1 MEKKKLKTTMSYHYI
16 LLEWLKLKTEIP
28 TLVRLLS
35 NWKSYM
41 LVIKSQPDLSSL
53 PSPLITINLFSKY
66 QETVW

>member
-1 MEKKKLKTTMSYHYI
+1 MEKKKIKTTMSYHYI
-16 LLEWLKLKTEIP
+16 PLEWLKLKTEIP
-28 TLVRLLS
+28 TLVKLLS

-41 LVIKSQPDLSSL
+41 LVMKSHLSSL